1 MGFVIAYYI
10 LHQYTFDLSYKS
22 HEAGEM
28 VYKPSGT
35 EKTLTLDQ
43 NMTCSRFLC
52 GKEKQKLYGINGMP
66 VPTLFR

>member
-28 VYKPSGT
+28 VYKSPLGS
-35 EKTLTLDQ
+35 KTLMLIH
-43 NMTCSRFLC
+43 NVTCSRFLC
-52 GKEKQKLYGINGMP
+52 GK
-66 VPTLFR
+66 